1 MLQPIPATAP
11 SLLARL
17 LRALLLTKLK
27 GKHRLTAFLAR
38 KIQALQTVPITIA
51 DWSPVYIDLRFIN
64 THQWLMGNP
73 WQAVPRE
80 TDEQAVMQQMV
91 RPGDIVLD
99 IGANLGLHMAL
110 LSRLVGDQGQV
121 IAFEPNPTLLP
132 ALRKTIAHLNNVFL
146 YPYALS
152 NKSAMTNLYV
162 PPHNPDVASLADWTD
177 EEYGETH
184 TESCEQQR
192 LDELIELGVVPYP
205 QFIKCDV
212 EGAELNVFQGA
223 IATLDRVNAPIILFE
238 SNIYTVRGFEIG
250 RWDAMEFLLKL
261 QEPKYQIFEVQA
273 DGKLTASL
281 SEGTHANLLAIPA
294 AKLSKQVG

>member
-1 MLQPIPATAP
+1 MLQPIPATDPPLIAQ
-11 SLLARL
+11 L
-17 LRALLLTKLK
+17 LRSLLLTRLK
-27 GKHRLTAFLAR
+27 GRHRLTAFLAH
-38 KIQALQTVPITIA
+38 KIQVLQAVPITIA
-51 DWSPVYIDLRFIN
+51 DWSPIYIDLRFIN

-73 WQAVPRE
+73 WQASPRE

-91 RPGDIVLD
+91 KPGDIVLD

-110 LSRLVGDQGQV
+110 LSRLVGARGQV

-132 ALRKTIAHLNNVFL
+132 ALRKTITHLNNVFL

-152 NKSAMTNLYV
+152 NESTITNLYV
-162 PPHNPDVASLADWTD
+162 PPHNPDVASLADWTE

-238 SNIYTVRGFEIG
+238 SNSYTVKGFGIG

-261 QEPKYQIFEVQA
+261 AEPRYQIFEVQA

-281 SEGTHANLLAIPA
+281 SEGVHANLLAIPSA
-294 AKLSKQVG
+294 RLSERS